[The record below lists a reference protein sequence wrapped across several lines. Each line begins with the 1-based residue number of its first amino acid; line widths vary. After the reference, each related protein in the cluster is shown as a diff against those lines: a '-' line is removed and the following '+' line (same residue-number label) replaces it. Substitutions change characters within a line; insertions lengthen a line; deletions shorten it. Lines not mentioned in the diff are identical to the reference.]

1 MIDVAL
7 LAGRLLLLALL
18 YLFLLAAVRTGIG
31 LVSSGRKAG
40 AGAFTL
46 TVIQGPRALK
56 GTTVE
61 IAGPV
66 VIGRSP
72 GADIVVGDDFVSG
85 RHARAFPSG
94 AEAILEDLGSTN
106 GTRLNGERISAPRQ
120 LSVGDVVD
128 VGSVRLKVGR
138 G

>member
-18 YLFLLAAVRTGIG
+18 YLFLFAAVRTGVG
-31 LVSSGRKAG
+31 LVASGRRAS

-46 TVIQGPRALK
+46 TVTQGPRTLL
-56 GTTVE
+56 GTTVPVN
-61 IAGPV
+61 GPV
-66 VIGRSP
+66 IIGRSP

-85 RHARAFPSG
+85 RHARVFPSG
-94 AEAILEDLGSTN
+94 TQAVLEDLGSTN
-106 GTRLNGERISAPRQ
+106 GTLLNGSRITAPVPVSA
-120 LSVGDVVD
+120 GDLVD